1 MGDEQL
7 TTFQAAQL
15 KWLKQQVDN
24 LADERYRKDARPN
37 IHRELFAAREEL
49 EGDARLVV
57 GGGDCSVADGL
68 GASARV
74 HAAANVGAQARNV
87 GKRAPNHRRRAG
99 HRNHRRLPG
108 SGQRGCPGGCRP
120 RGQSVRFRSNRG

>member
-24 LADERYRKDARPN
+24 LTDERYKRDARPN

-49 EGDARLVV
+49 DDYVKALRK
-57 GGGDCSVADGL
+57 GGY
-68 GASARV
+68 
-74 HAAANVGAQARNV
+74 NI
-87 GKRAPNHRRRAG
+87 
-99 HRNHRRLPG
+99 
-108 SGQRGCPGGCRP
+108 
-120 RGQSVRFRSNRG
+120 